1 MTDTKTR
8 VLPASLNGLLVTVGT
23 MVHSLRTEKGMT
35 LAQLA
40 EAAGLSPAIVSQ
52 IERGKA
58 NPTFITLA
66 QLAHGLEIPVGRFF
80 LGHDEPA
87 SPVVRGTDRRNL
99 KGVTRE
105 SVGEAAHEL
114 LTPDRNGLL
123 EAQWIV
129 SPPGHDTSD
138 APLRHGGEEFGIILS
153 GKLDVYLDGE
163 RYTLE
168 AGDSIT
174 YASTVPHWYVNRY
187 EESCVA
193 IWVSTPTAPPKV
205 FPTIRSISSL

>member
-1 MTDTKTR
+1 MTDTKTG
-8 VLPASLNGLLVTVGT
+8 VPSASLNGLLAAVGT
-23 MVHSLRTEKGMT
+23 LVHSLRKEKGMT

-40 EAAGLSPAIVSQ
+40 EDAGLSPAIVSQ

-58 NPTFITLA
+58 NPSFITLA

-80 LGHDEPA
+80 LGHEGPA
-87 SPVVRGTDRRNL
+87 SPVVRGTGRRNL

-114 LTPDRNGLL
+114 LTPDQNGLL

-129 SPPGHDTSD
+129 SPPGHNTSET
-138 APLRHGGEEFGIILS
+138 PFRHSGEEFGIILS
-153 GKLDVYLDGE
+153 GKIDIYLDGE
-163 RYTLE
+163 RHILE

-193 IWVSTPTAPPKV
+193 VWVSTPPA
-205 FPTIRSISSL
+205 R

>member
-1 MTDTKTR
+1 MTDTKTG
-8 VLPASLNGLLVTVGT
+8 VPSAALNGLLATVGT
-23 MVHSLRTEKGMT
+23 LVHSLRKEKGMT

-40 EAAGLSPAIVSQ
+40 ETAGLSPAIVSQ

-58 NPTFITLA
+58 NPAFITLA

-87 SPVVRGTDRRNL
+87 SPVVRRTDRRNL
-99 KGVTRE
+99 QGVTRE

-114 LTPDRNGLL
+114 LTPDHNGLL

-129 SPPGHDTSD
+129 SPPGHNTSET
-138 APLRHGGEEFGIILS
+138 PFRHRGEEFGIVLS
-153 GKLDVYLDGE
+153 GKIDIYLDGE
-163 RYTLE
+163 RHILE

-174 YASTVPHWYVNRY
+174 YASTVPHWYINRY

-193 IWVSTPTAPPKV
+193 VWVSTPPA
-205 FPTIRSISSL
+205 R

>member
-1 MTDTKTR
+1 
-8 VLPASLNGLLVTVGT
+8 
-23 MVHSLRTEKGMT
+23 MT

-40 EAAGLSPAIVSQ
+40 AKSELSPAIVSQ

-58 NPTFITLA
+58 NPSFTTLA

-80 LGHDEPA
+80 VGHAEPA
-87 SPVVRGTDRRNL
+87 SPVVRSGDRRNL

-105 SVGEAAHEL
+105 SVGEAVHEL
-114 LTPDRNGLL
+114 LTPEQNGLI

-129 SPPGHDTSD
+129 SPPGHDTS
-138 APLRHGGEEFGIILS
+138 ATPFHHGGEEFGIVMS
-153 GKLDVYLDGE
+153 GKIDVYLDGE
-163 RYTLE
+163 RHTLT

-174 YASTVPHWYVNRY
+174 FASTTPHWYVNRY

-193 IWVSTPTAPPKV
+193 IWVSTPSA
-205 FPTIRSISSL
+205 R

>member
-1 MTDTKTR
+1 MTDTKTG
-8 VLPASLNGLLVTVGT
+8 VPSAALNGLLATVGT
-23 MVHSLRTEKGMT
+23 MVHSLRKEKGMT

-40 EAAGLSPAIVSQ
+40 ETAGLSPAIVSQ

-58 NPTFITLA
+58 NPAFITLA

-87 SPVVRGTDRRNL
+87 SPVVRRTDRRNL
-99 KGVTRE
+99 QGVTRE

-114 LTPDRNGLL
+114 LTPDHNGLL

-129 SPPGHDTSD
+129 SPPGHNTSET
-138 APLRHGGEEFGIILS
+138 PFRHRGEEFGIILS
-153 GKLDVYLDGE
+153 GKIDIYLDGE
-163 RYTLE
+163 RYILE

-174 YASTVPHWYVNRY
+174 YASTVPHWYINRY

-193 IWVSTPTAPPKV
+193 VWVSTPPA
-205 FPTIRSISSL
+205 R

>member
-1 MTDTKTR
+1 MTDTKTG
-8 VLPASLNGLLVTVGT
+8 VPSAALNGLLATVGT
-23 MVHSLRTEKGMT
+23 MVHSLRKEKGMT

-40 EAAGLSPAIVSQ
+40 ETAGLSPAIVSQ

-58 NPTFITLA
+58 NPAFITLA

-87 SPVVRGTDRRNL
+87 SPVVRRTDRRNL
-99 KGVTRE
+99 QGVTRE

-114 LTPDRNGLL
+114 LTPDHNGLL

-129 SPPGHDTSD
+129 SPPGHDTSET
-138 APLRHGGEEFGIILS
+138 PFHHRGEEFGIVLS
-153 GKLDVYLDGE
+153 GKIDIYLDGE
-163 RYTLE
+163 RYLLE

-174 YASTVPHWYVNRY
+174 YASTVPHWYINRY

-193 IWVSTPTAPPKV
+193 VWVSTPPA
-205 FPTIRSISSL
+205 R

>member
-1 MTDTKTR
+1 MTDTKTG
-8 VLPASLNGLLVTVGT
+8 VPSAALNGLLATVGAL
-23 MVHSLRTEKGMT
+23 VHSLRKEKGMT

-40 EAAGLSPAIVSQ
+40 ETSGLSPAIVSQ

-58 NPTFITLA
+58 NPAFITLA

-87 SPVVRGTDRRNL
+87 SPVVRRTDRRNL
-99 KGVTRE
+99 QGVTRE

-114 LTPDRNGLL
+114 LTPDHNGLL

-129 SPPGHDTSD
+129 SPPGHNTSET
-138 APLRHGGEEFGIILS
+138 PFRHRGEEFGIILS
-153 GKLDVYLDGE
+153 GKIDIYLDGE
-163 RYTLE
+163 RYILE

-174 YASTVPHWYVNRY
+174 YASTVPHWYINRY

-193 IWVSTPTAPPKV
+193 VWVSSPPA
-205 FPTIRSISSL
+205 R

>member
-1 MTDTKTR
+1 
-8 VLPASLNGLLVTVGT
+8 
-23 MVHSLRTEKGMT
+23 MT

-40 EAAGLSPAIVSQ
+40 EIAGLSPAIVSQ

-58 NPTFITLA
+58 NPAFTTLA

-80 LGHDEPA
+80 IGHDEPA
-87 SPVVRGTDRRNL
+87 SLVVRRADRRNL
-99 KGVTRE
+99 QGVTRE

-114 LTPDRNGLL
+114 LTPDHTGLL

-129 SPPGHDTSD
+129 SPPGHNTSET
-138 APLRHGGEEFGIILS
+138 PFRHRGEEFGIILS
-153 GKLDVYLDGE
+153 GKIDIYLDGE
-163 RYTLE
+163 RYILE

-174 YASTVPHWYVNRY
+174 YASTVPHWYINRY

-193 IWVSTPTAPPKV
+193 VWVSSPPAW
-205 FPTIRSISSL
+205 